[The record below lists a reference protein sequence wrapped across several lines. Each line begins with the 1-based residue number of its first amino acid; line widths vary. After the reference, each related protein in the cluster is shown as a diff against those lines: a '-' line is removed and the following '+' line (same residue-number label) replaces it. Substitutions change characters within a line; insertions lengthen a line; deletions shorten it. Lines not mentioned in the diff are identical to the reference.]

1 VALPRV
7 LVVGQGKG
15 GVGKTSLTANVAG
28 LAAAAGHRVLAID
41 LDQQANL
48 ARDLGYEADDG
59 EQLLDALEGKSP
71 LPVLA
76 NVRPRLDVVRGGPA
90 VGDAPGR
97 ALLRAAR
104 TGGDLADGLHC
115 ALEPVVGNYDIVL
128 LDTPPGER
136 ALVEAALAVATYLVI
151 PTRADD
157 ASIDGLELLAQRFAA
172 ARDRNPDLRLLG
184 VALFAVN
191 ARSKRLTEAT
201 RASITEL
208 LGGVAPVFTA
218 RIRHME
224 SAAVDARRQGLL
236 IHELEPVAAR
246 AAKSRLAALRAKT
259 RPTDELLVR
268 DVSGLAADYAA
279 LAAEILTRVT
289 ELETAP
295 VSA

>member
-1 VALPRV
+1 MALPRV

-48 ARDLGYEADDG
+48 GRDLGYAADDG
-59 EQLLDALEGKSP
+59 EQLLDALEGKGP

-76 NVRPRLDVVRGGPA
+76 NVRPGLDVVRGGPG

-104 TGGDLADGLHC
+104 SGGNLADGLHG
-115 ALEPVVGNYDIVL
+115 ALAPVVGTYDLVL

-136 ALVEAALAVATYLVI
+136 ALVEAALAIASYLVI

-172 ARDRNPDLRLLG
+172 ARERNPDLQLLG
-184 VALFAVN
+184 VALFAIN
-191 ARSKRLTEAT
+191 ARSQRLTEAT
-201 RASITEL
+201 RASIVEV

-218 RIRHME
+218 QIRHME
-224 SAAVDARRQGLL
+224 SAAVDARRRGLL
-236 IHELEPVAAR
+236 IHELEPAAAR

-279 LAAEILTRVT
+279 LASEILTRVAD
-289 ELETAP
+289 LETTS